1 MEVQHA
7 GMNIRNIAIIA
18 HVDHGKTTLVDAIL
32 KQTGVFRDNQETEER
47 ILDSHALERERGI
60 TILAKNTAVFYHGVK
75 INIIDTPGH
84 ADFGGEVERTMGMV
98 DGALLVVDAAEG
110 PMPQTRYV
118 LQKAL
123 SRGLRPIVFINK
135 IDRKDARPLE
145 VWDEVLDLFID
156 LGADDAQADF
166 PVLWGVARDGLAA
179 ADLDAALASLET
191 SGQRSIEPLL
201 ECIVKHVPPPQVEQG
216 PLQLMVTNLDYDDY
230 VGRIA
235 LGRIQRGVIQRGMQ
249 VGICRS
255 DTDGVRQGRVAH
267 LYTFSQLRREPV
279 DNAAAGEIVAL
290 AGIETIAIG
299 DTIVDWEHPEPL
311 PALTVDEPTITVVF
325 RVNDG
330 PLAGR
335 DGSYVTSR
343 QLRERL
349 IRAARNDVALR
360 VDETDSPDAFEVCGR
375 GELHLSVLIETMRRE
390 GYEFTVSKPQPVL
403 KRIDGQL
410 QEPLELVNVEVPT
423 EYAGTVIELLGT
435 RKGEMLDMQSYGD
448 GMSRLVFIVPARG
461 LVGFRSRFLT
471 ETKGQGLLHHSFHS
485 YGPHRGE
492 IQDRVNGSVVAWEA
506 GTATAYAILGVQERA
521 RLFIE
526 PGTEVYEGMIIGEN
540 SRPQDLE
547 VNIARKRK
555 VDNMRSSTAEVTERL
570 DAPRRLSLEDA
581 LAFIALDEL
590 VEVTPTVI
598 RLRKAILDR
607 SKRQSQQ
614 KKEQRAAVERRE

>member
-1 MEVQHA
+1 
-7 GMNIRNIAIIA
+7 MNIRNIAIIA

>member
-1 MEVQHA
+1 
-7 GMNIRNIAIIA
+7 MNIRNIAIIA

-32 KQTGVFRDNQETEER
+32 KQTGVFREHQETEER
-47 ILDSHALERERGI
+47 ILDSHDLERERGI
-60 TILAKNTAVFYHGVK
+60 TILAKNTAVFYNGVK
-75 INIIDTPGH
+75 INIVDTPGH

-123 SRGLRPIVFINK
+123 SRGLKPIVFINK

-145 VWDEVLDLFID
+145 VWDEVLELFLD

-179 ADLDAALASLET
+179 DDLDEALASLGTTGER
-191 SGQRSIEPLL
+191 GVQPLL
-201 ECIVKHVPPPQVEQG
+201 DCIIRHVPPPQVEQG

-235 LGRIQRGVIQRGMQ
+235 LGRIQRGVIRRGMQ

-255 DTDGVRQGRVAH
+255 DAEGVRQGRVAH

-279 DNAAAGEIVAL
+279 ESAEAGEIVAV
-290 AGIETIAIG
+290 AGMESISIG
-299 DTIVDWEHPEPL
+299 DTIVDQEHPEPL

-349 IRAARNDVALR
+349 LRAARNDVALQ
-360 VDETDSPDAFEVCGR
+360 VSETESPDAFEVRGR

-403 KRIDGQL
+403 KCIDGQL
-410 QEPLELVNVEVPT
+410 QEPLELVNIEVPT
-423 EYAGTVIELLGT
+423 EHAGTVIELLGA
-435 RKGEMLDMQSYGD
+435 RKGEMLDMQSQANGT
-448 GMSRLVFIVPARG
+448 SRLVFIVPARG
-461 LVGFRSRFLT
+461 LVGFRNRFLT
-471 ETKGQGLLHHSFHS
+471 ETKGQGVLHHSFHA

-506 GTATAYAILGVQERA
+506 GTATAYAIANIQERA

-540 SRPQDLE
+540 SRPQDLD

-555 VDNMRSSTAEVTERL
+555 VYNMRSSTAEITERL

-590 VEVTPTVI
+590 VEVTPKAI

-607 SKRQSQQ
+607 TKRHSQQ
-614 KKEQRAAVERRE
+614 KKG

>member
-1 MEVQHA
+1 
-7 GMNIRNIAIIA
+7 MNIRNIGIIA

-60 TILAKNTAVFYHGVK
+60 TILAKNTAVFYNGVK
-75 INIIDTPGH
+75 INIVDTPGH
-84 ADFGGEVERTMGMV
+84 ADFGGEVERTLAMV

-123 SRGLRPIVFINK
+123 SHGLKPIVFINK

-145 VWDEVLDLFID
+145 VWDEVLELFLE
-156 LGADDAQADF
+156 LGADDTQADF

-179 ADLDAALASLET
+179 EDLDEAMASLGTAGE
-191 SGQRSIEPLL
+191 RSIRPLL
-201 ECIVKHVPPPQVEQG
+201 DCIVRHVPPPRVERG

-235 LGRIQRGVIQRGMQ
+235 LGRIQRGVIRRGMQ

-255 DTDGVRQGRVAH
+255 DAAGIRQGRVAH
-267 LYTFSQLRREPV
+267 LYIFSQLRRESV
-279 DNAAAGEIVAL
+279 EQAEAGEIVAV
-290 AGIETIAIG
+290 AGIETVSIG

-311 PALTVDEPTITVVF
+311 PALTVDEPTITVIF

-335 DGSYVTSR
+335 DGSFVTSR
-343 QLRERL
+343 HLRERL
-349 IRAARNDVALR
+349 LRAARSDVALR
-360 VDETDSPDAFEVCGR
+360 VNETDSPDAFEVCGR

-403 KRIDGQL
+403 KRIDGQVH
-410 QEPLELVNVEVPT
+410 EPLELVNIEVPT
-423 EYAGTVIELLGT
+423 EYAGTVIELLGA
-435 RKGEMLDMQSYGD
+435 RKGEMLDMQSHGN
-448 GMSRLVFIVPARG
+448 GTSRLVFLVPARG
-461 LVGFRSRFLT
+461 LVGFRNRFLT
-471 ETKGQGLLHHSFHS
+471 ETKGQGILHHSFHS
-485 YGPHRGE
+485 YGPYRGE
-492 IQDRVNGSVVAWEA
+492 IQDRINGSVVAWEA
-506 GTATAYAILGVQERA
+506 GTATAYAIANIQERA

-540 SRPQDLE
+540 SRPQDLD

-555 VDNMRSSTAEVTERL
+555 VDNMRSSTAEITERL
-570 DAPRRLSLEDA
+570 DPPLRLSLEDA

-590 VEVTPTVI
+590 VEVTPKAI

-607 SKRQSQQ
+607 NKRHSQQ
-614 KKEQRAAVERRE
+614 KKGQQATSQRTH

>member
-1 MEVQHA
+1 
-7 GMNIRNIAIIA
+7 MNIRNIGIIA

-60 TILAKNTAVFYHGVK
+60 TILAKNTAVFYNGVK
-75 INIIDTPGH
+75 INIVDTPGH
-84 ADFGGEVERTMGMV
+84 ADFGGEVERTLAMV

-123 SRGLRPIVFINK
+123 SHGLKPIVFINK

-145 VWDEVLDLFID
+145 VWDEVLELFLE
-156 LGADDAQADF
+156 LGADDTQADF

-179 ADLDAALASLET
+179 EDLDEAMASLGTAGE
-191 SGQRSIEPLL
+191 RSIRPLL
-201 ECIVKHVPPPQVEQG
+201 DCIVRHVPPPRVERG

-235 LGRIQRGVIQRGMQ
+235 LGRIQRGVIRRGMQ

-255 DTDGVRQGRVAH
+255 DAAGIRQGRVAH
-267 LYTFSQLRREPV
+267 LYIFSQLRRESV
-279 DNAAAGEIVAL
+279 EQAEAGEIVAV
-290 AGIETIAIG
+290 AGIETVSIG

-311 PALTVDEPTITVVF
+311 PALTVDEPTITVIF

-335 DGSYVTSR
+335 DGSFVTSR
-343 QLRERL
+343 HLRERL
-349 IRAARNDVALR
+349 LRAARSDVALR
-360 VDETDSPDAFEVCGR
+360 VNETDSPDAFEVCGR

-403 KRIDGQL
+403 KRIDGQVH
-410 QEPLELVNVEVPT
+410 EPLELVNIEVPT
-423 EYAGTVIELLGT
+423 EYAGTVIELLGA
-435 RKGEMLDMQSYGD
+435 RKGEMLDMQSHGN
-448 GMSRLVFIVPARG
+448 GTSRLVFLVPARG
-461 LVGFRSRFLT
+461 LVGFRNRFLT
-471 ETKGQGLLHHSFHS
+471 ETKGQGILHHSFHS
-485 YGPHRGE
+485 YGPYRGE
-492 IQDRVNGSVVAWEA
+492 IQDRINGSVVAWEA
-506 GTATAYAILGVQERA
+506 GTATAYAIANIQERA

-540 SRPQDLE
+540 SRPQDLD

-555 VDNMRSSTAEVTERL
+555 VDNMRSSTAEITERL
-570 DAPRRLSLEDA
+570 DPPRRLSLEDA

-590 VEVTPTVI
+590 VEVTPKAI

-607 SKRQSQQ
+607 NKRHSQQ
-614 KKEQRAAVERRE
+614 KKGQQATSQRTH